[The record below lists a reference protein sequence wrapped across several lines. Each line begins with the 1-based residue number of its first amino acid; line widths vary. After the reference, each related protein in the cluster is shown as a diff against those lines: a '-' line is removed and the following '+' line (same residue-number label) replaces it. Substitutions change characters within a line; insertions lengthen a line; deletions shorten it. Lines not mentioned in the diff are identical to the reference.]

1 MSRVS
6 AFRPPVNGGVT
17 AMAESI
23 LDERSAQERGHK
35 AGLAAAASVV
45 EATIHEIDGRWPQR
59 SEAYEIARRAVSA
72 YITQVQRAHG
82 GTR

>member
-1 MSRVS
+1 MHKVTP
-6 AFRPPVNGGVT
+6 FRPPVNGGLVN
-17 AMAESI
+17 MADTI
-23 LDERSAQERGHK
+23 LAEQLATERGHK
-35 AGLAAAASVV
+35 AGLASAASVV

-72 YITQVQRAHG
+72 YIAQVQRAHG